1 MLTKQL
7 APSPTI
13 TEQGEPSN
21 TFILPALHQQNPS
34 NSTGFL
40 NVRASDWI
48 RTSDQE
54 FINS

>member
-7 APSPTI
+7 ALSPTI
-13 TEQGEPSN
+13 TEQDEPSN

-48 RTSDQE
+48 RTSDQDVK
-54 FINS
+54 NS